1 MTPTPLPTAKS
12 SSMGRGLDVLA
23 ALTTCIRE
31 GRKATVVEIARSLD
45 RERSQV
51 SRSLAAYEAS
61 GLVVRA
67 ADRSFTL
74 AWGWYAAAQ
83 DLVSKRIAAHGL
95 AVLEDL
101 SSLLG
106 EATFLS
112 VLQGDATLTTL
123 ESLPSGS
130 RMIGS
135 WIGRAYPAYCSDAGR
150 AALWDASAEE
160 VRAIFAATDFSRQG
174 PNTPS
179 SVDDFLDRLD
189 ADRRRGFAVVDQE
202 AEPGLYSVAAPVWD
216 FRGEVVGAVQ
226 VVGTRDSL
234 HPRTAECGAACAAA
248 AADLS
253 RQLGAPAS
261 PTISG

>member
-1 MTPTPLPTAKS
+1 MTPTPVTTAKS

-23 ALTTCIRE
+23 ALTDCLRD
-31 GRKATVVEIARSLD
+31 GRRATVLEISRSLG

-67 ADRSFTL
+67 ADRSYTL

-83 DLVSKRIAAHGL
+83 DLSSKRIATHGL

-106 EATFLS
+106 EATFFS

-123 ESLPSGS
+123 ESLPSSS

-135 WIGRAYPAYCSDAGR
+135 WIGRSYPAYCSDAGR
-150 AALWDASAEE
+150 ASLWDASPDE
-160 VRAIFAATDFSRQG
+160 VRAIFAATEFSPQG
-174 PNTPS
+174 PNTPT

-189 ADRRRGFAVVDQE
+189 DDRKRGFAVVDQE

-216 FRGEVVGAVQ
+216 FRGEVIGAVQ
-226 VVGTRDSL
+226 VVGTRDL
-234 HPRTAECGAACAAA
+234 LQPRTAECGAACAAA

-253 RQLGAPAS
+253 RQLGAPGSAVL
-261 PTISG
+261 SG

>member
-1 MTPTPLPTAKS
+1 MPSAPEAPAPS

-23 ALTTCIRE
+23 ALAALIGDGQQTSV
-31 GRKATVVEIARSLD
+31 GEIARALG

-51 SRSLAAYEAS
+51 SRTLATLDRS
-61 GLVVRA
+61 GLVERRP
-67 ADRSFTL
+67 DRSFAL

-83 DLVSKRIAAHGL
+83 ELTAQRLRTHGL
-95 AVLEDL
+95 AVLEAL
-101 SSLLG
+101 SAHLG

-112 VLQGDATLTTL
+112 VLQGDTTLTTL
-123 ESLPSGS
+123 ESLPTES

-150 AALWDASAEE
+150 ATLWDAPAEE
-160 VRAIFAATDFSRQG
+160 VRAVFAATEFASQG
-174 PNTPS
+174 PNTPV
-179 SVDDFLDRLD
+179 SVDDFLARLADDRQ
-189 ADRRRGFAVVDQE
+189 RGFSVVDQE

-226 VVGTRDSL
+226 VVGTRDAIL
-234 HPRTAECGAACAAA
+234 ARTAECGTACARAA
-248 AADLS
+248 AELS

-261 PTISG
+261 VAG

>member
-1 MTPTPLPTAKS
+1 
-12 SSMGRGLDVLA
+12 MGRGLDVLD
-23 ALTTCIRE
+23 ALTACLRD
-31 GRKATVVEIARSLD
+31 GRRATVGEIARSLG

-51 SRSLAAYEAS
+51 SRSLATYEAS
-61 GLVVRA
+61 GLVVRG

-83 DLVSKRIAAHGL
+83 DLVSTRLVTHGL
-95 AVLEDL
+95 AALEDL

-106 EATFLS
+106 EATFFG

-123 ESLPSGS
+123 ESLPAGS

-150 AALWDASAEE
+150 ATLWDASADE
-160 VRAIFAATDFSRQG
+160 VRAIFAATEFAPQG
-174 PNTPS
+174 PNTPT
-179 SVDDFLDRLD
+179 SVDDFLHRLD
-189 ADRRRGFAVVDQE
+189 DDRRRGFTVVDQE

-216 FRGEVVGAVQ
+216 FRGEVVGAIQ

-234 HPRTAECGAACAAA
+234 QLRTAECGAACAAA

-253 RQLGAPAS
+253 RQLGAPDSAS
-261 PTISG
+261 TSG

>member
-1 MTPTPLPTAKS
+1 M
-12 SSMGRGLDVLA
+12 
-23 ALTTCIRE
+23 
-31 GRKATVVEIARSLD
+31 
-45 RERSQV
+45 
-51 SRSLAAYEAS
+51 
-61 GLVVRA
+61 
-67 ADRSFTL
+67 
-74 AWGWYAAAQ
+74 
-83 DLVSKRIAAHGL
+83 SKRIAAHGL

-112 VLQGDATLTTL
+112 VLQGDVTLTTL

-179 SVDDFLDRLD
+179 SVDEFLDRLD

-261 PTISG
+261 PTTSG